1 MVGFIHGE
9 TLQGNRAMVDVESI
23 VTVIED
29 DAGNSD
35 NKKVIVNTRDGKRLE
50 LLMSMDEFQARLL
63 AVFNG

>member
-1 MVGFIHGE
+1 MIGFIHGE

-23 VTVIED
+23 VTVIEGELSGD
-29 DAGNSD
+29 RETVS
-35 NKKVIVNTRDGKRLE
+35 VNTRDGKRLE